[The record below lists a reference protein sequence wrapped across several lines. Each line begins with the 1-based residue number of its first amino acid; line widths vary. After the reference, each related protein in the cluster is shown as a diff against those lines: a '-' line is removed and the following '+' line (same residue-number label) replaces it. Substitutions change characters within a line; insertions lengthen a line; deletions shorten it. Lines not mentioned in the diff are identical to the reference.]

1 MHKQTIDTYNKLAK
15 EYDEETQ
22 GFWEKFPYTFFD
34 EFQKY
39 VWRGKILDVGS
50 GPGRDALILKQKGF
64 EVVCLD
70 ASEKMV
76 SMCKQ
81 KGFETVLANFLEIP
95 FADDT
100 FDGVWAYTSLLHV
113 SKKQITDAL
122 TEIRRVLRPEGIFG
136 LGMLEGEGEVI
147 RDTKGVKEPRLFML
161 YSQSELENILDQ
173 NGFEILHFQ
182 KFQPRTSIYLN
193 FIAKNIK

>member
-64 EVVCLD
+64 E
-70 ASEKMV
+70 
-76 SMCKQ
+76 
-81 KGFETVLANFLEIP
+81 TVLANFLEIP

-100 FDGVWAYTSLLHV
+100 FDGVWSYTSLLHV